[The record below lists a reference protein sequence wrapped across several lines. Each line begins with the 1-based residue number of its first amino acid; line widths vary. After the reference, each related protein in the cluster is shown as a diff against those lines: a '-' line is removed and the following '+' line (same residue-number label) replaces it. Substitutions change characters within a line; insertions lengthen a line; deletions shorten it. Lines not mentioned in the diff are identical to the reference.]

1 MLTAILTAL
10 VGTALGAVVAYF
22 WPQIMSWAREH
33 VLPWVDRNFP
43 ELAESVRL
51 AFQDLDP
58 AAVALRRAVR
68 AAWRKLRAVLVSQ
81 TAEFVALFNSSE
93 WAVRITSY
101 LRALEE
107 GDQPFV
113 KVVTEQGL
121 RWDELPADV
130 RAAATSNGISGATID
145 IVKAR
150 DQLLSQTV

>member
-10 VGTALGAVVAYF
+10 AGAALGAVAVYF

-43 ELAESVRL
+43 DLAESVRL

-68 AAWRKLRAVLVSQ
+68 AAWRRLREVLVSQ
-81 TAEFVALFNSSE
+81 TAEFVVLLNGE
-93 WAVRITSY
+93 WAVRITSC

-107 GDQPFV
+107 GGEPLV
-113 KVVTEQGL
+113 TVVTEQGL
-121 RWDELPADV
+121 RWEELPADV
-130 RAAATSNGISGATID
+130 RAAAMSNGVIGATID
-145 IVKAR
+145 IAKAR
-150 DQLLSQTV
+150 DQLLSPTV

>member
-10 VGTALGAVVAYF
+10 VGAALGAVVVYF

-33 VLPWVDRNFP
+33 VLPGVDRNFP

-68 AAWRKLRAVLVSQ
+68 AAWRRLREVLVSQ
-81 TAEFVALFNSSE
+81 TAEFVVLLNGE
-93 WAVRITSY
+93 WAVRITSC
-101 LRALEE
+101 LRALTE
-107 GDQPFV
+107 GGDPLV
-113 KVVTEQGL
+113 TVVTEQGL
-121 RWDELPADV
+121 RWEELPADV
-130 RAAATSNGISGATID
+130 RAAAMSNGIIGATID